1 MECNHNNSNQTTK
14 KDKEQ
19 DLVEEYINQMSAREK
34 KAYHIAS
41 NHLKTSFN
49 ILLSNGFKEW
59 KKKNDTSIYNI

>member
-1 MECNHNNSNQTTK
+1 ME
-14 KDKEQ
+14 KDKVKDVEQ
-19 DLVEEYINQMSAREK
+19 DLVEEYINQMTPREK

-59 KKKNDTSIYNI
+59 KKKR

>member
-1 MECNHNNSNQTTK
+1 MEYKNNHQDME
-14 KDKEQ
+14 KDKVKDVEQ
-19 DLVEEYINQMSAREK
+19 DLVEEYINQMTPREK

-59 KKKNDTSIYNI
+59 KKKR